1 MPKLK
6 ECVLSRRRLEDDMS
20 PPAAVTAVRTPLW
33 DQLLPPEAQAATAT
47 ATRFHTDADL
57 IDEFHLSSG
66 VASAP
71 DTKNPVGDGVLSAPG
86 VESRYWPGT
95 TLTN

>member
-1 MPKLK
+1 MLGNTTVYTRKTNTTVATVPTVRAAPGH
-6 ECVLSRRRLEDDMS
+6 VLL
-20 PPAAVTAVRTPLW
+20 A
-33 DQLLPPEAQAATAT
+33 PEAQAATAT

-66 VASAP
+66 IASAP